1 MAATI
6 KVDALNSSASLKGVV
21 TKVSEYAESSGW
33 MSSSIK
39 KYAVMVKIIDPPKT
53 LKPGMNASVTIQV
66 KYLPEALL
74 APIQTVYSVQDRQF
88 CLAKVGDKWE
98 TLEVEV
104 GGDNSQMVYFDSGA
118 EAGTELVLNPG
129 GFKEYMELPEFEMET
144 KIELPDSVVAEVEAS
159 KKSAKARNKGGGQVG
174 RETCRQRKTRRCWRW
189 KWFRHAQQR
198 SRLDQTERHRWR
210 RQADQR
216 RSRFTLLVFL

>member
-1 MAATI
+1 
-6 KVDALNSSASLKGVV
+6 
-21 TKVSEYAESSGW
+21 

-159 KKSAKARNKGGGQVG
+159 KKSAKARK
-174 RETCRQRKTRRCWRW
+174 
-189 KWFRHAQQR
+189 
-198 SRLDQTERHRWR
+198 
-210 RQADQR
+210 
-216 RSRFTLLVFL
+216 